1 MHLLLLTQTCKT
13 FVSRFANPDKAVDCL
28 SVACLKL
35 VKIPNFTVGK
45 KEGPKWQK
53 LAFFFFLK
61 GNEKT
66 GIVFEV
72 QLSLFDSF
80 LLFTPL

>member
-1 MHLLLLTQTCKT
+1 M
-13 FVSRFANPDKAVDCL
+13 SRFANPDKAVDCL

-53 LAFFFFLK
+53 LAFFF
-61 GNEKT
+61 EKQT
-66 GIVFEV
+66 PKNTSNLNQLRLAKKEV
-72 QLSLFDSF
+72 L
-80 LLFTPL
+80 